1 MSTIRSRMTM
11 LDNIIYLFLWNAT
24 AKNAIFTPFEK
35 ERFVPIE
42 VSHIV
47 EEFLFAVVV
56 KIRGYYISS

>member
-1 MSTIRSRMTM
+1 MTM
-11 LDNIIYLFLWNAT
+11 LDNIIYLFFWNAT

-47 EEFLFAVVV
+47 EEFLLAVVV
-56 KIRGYYISS
+56 KIRGYNISS